1 MSPAYQLHP
10 EFGLLCPSRRFRR
23 KVRLVFAC
31 LVVTGL
37 LAWQAGQRPDT
48 DSVSVVAHDDEA
60 RLTAEAGQAV
70 GETTG
75 ITTADRSAAL
85 EGSKPACIEDAWSY
99 FDGRCSAGTSR
110 KLLRPRA
117 ANEAPTIATL
127 PLGRSAVP
135 PPVSSGGLLSATA
148 QDSTKQGSTK
158 QGIIRHVTV
167 KQVTAKQDTTEQDTT
182 ESTPA
187 VADRPAAPASK
198 KVKKPSPRNTGDDVW
213 RDRRWRDEQWGA
225 RAYAYPDDRYL
236 RGRYERSW
244 GWGWNQYR

>member
-10 EFGLLCPSRRFRR
+10 EFGLLCPSRSFRR

-37 LAWQAGQRPDT
+37 LAWQAVHHPDT
-48 DSVSVVAHDDEA
+48 DSVSVVAHDDEV
-60 RLTAEAGQAV
+60 RLTAEAAQAV

-85 EGSKPACIEDAWSY
+85 EGGKPACIEDAWSY
-99 FDGRCSAGTSR
+99 FDGRCSVGTSR

-117 ANEAPTIATL
+117 ANEAPTIAGL

-135 PPVSSGGLLSATA
+135 PLVSSGGLLSATA
-148 QDSTKQGSTK
+148 QDSTKQG
-158 QGIIRHVTV
+158 IIRRVTV
-167 KQVTAKQDTTEQDTT
+167 RQVTFRQITAKQDTTEQDTT

-187 VADRPAAPASK
+187 VADRPATPTPK
-198 KVKKPSPRNTGDDVW
+198 KAKKPSPRNTGDDLW
-213 RDRRWRDEQWGA
+213 RERRWRDEQWSA

-236 RGRYERSW
+236 RSRYERSW

>member
-10 EFGLLCPSRRFRR
+10 EFGLLCPSRSFRR
-23 KVRLVFAC
+23 KVRLIFAC
-31 LVVTGL
+31 LVVTGV
-37 LAWQAGQRPDT
+37 LAWQAVHRPDT

-60 RLTAEAGQAV
+60 RLDAETVQTV

-75 ITTADRSAAL
+75 QTTADRSAAL

-99 FDGRCSAGTSR
+99 FDGRCSVGTSR

-117 ANEAPTIATL
+117 ANEAPTIAGL

-135 PPVSSGGLLSATA
+135 PLVSSGGLLGATA
-148 QDSTKQGSTK
+148 QGSTK
-158 QGIIRHVTV
+158 ITKQVTV
-167 KQVTAKQDTTEQDTT
+167 KQVTAKQDSTEQDTA

-187 VADRPAAPASK
+187 VADRPATPTPK
-198 KVKKPSPRNTGDDVW
+198 KVKKPSPRNTGDDLW

-236 RGRYERSW
+236 RGRYERPG